1 MSKTMSKGNI
11 LANVRKRVRQIL
23 QERLVLHREI
33 PAAAAAQWAEAK
45 ADAVKTVALCKD
57 FGEEDEAKSG
67 TIASSF
73 KALLQFFDGPW
84 TGLMGGRVPH
94 AIAAVEAAWC
104 YKRY

>member
-1 MSKTMSKGNI
+1 MSKGNI

-33 PAAAAAQWAEAK
+33 PAAAAAQWVEAK

-94 AIAAVEAAWC
+94 AIAAVEAAWW

>member
-1 MSKTMSKGNI
+1 MSKGNI

-33 PAAAAAQWAEAK
+33 PAAAAAQWAEAN

-73 KALLQFFDGPW
+73 KALLQFFDGP
-84 TGLMGGRVPH
+84 GQD
-94 AIAAVEAAWC
+94 
-104 YKRY
+104 